1 MVTEA
6 TAAEDNRFDG
16 WRVVAGLFVVLAT
29 TSGLGFYNLGLY
41 LTALKDEHGF
51 SEGPLSGAT
60 AVVFALS
67 GLAGIPIGNY
77 MRDHDPRRLL
87 YLSSV
92 TGALALLLL
101 GAVDRIW
108 QVYGVY
114 ALLAVGFATGGLVP
128 CYSIVTR
135 WFERRRA
142 VAMSITSTGLSV
154 GGIVF
159 TPLFEWV
166 IDEQGLGGAAP
177 WMAAAWAVGV
187 APVAWLLVRSDP
199 ASVGQHPDG
208 EPPAPLAEGEVAPSN
223 GWAFEEAVH
232 TTFFRVVAVAYVLVL
247 GSQVG
252 GIVHIFNLVDGRID
266 SSTAARAVSLVAIA
280 SIVSRLAGGVIATRV
295 PLQWFT
301 VVFCFVQATGL
312 LLLGQLDGRTALLA
326 SAVLFGASV
335 GNLLMLQ
342 PLLLSSAFGV
352 RDYPRI
358 YARAN
363 AITAIGLV
371 VGPLGVGV
379 LKDALDAY
387 DLPFTLIAGCAATAG
402 VLLAVAG
409 REPEVGGA
417 VPTSPAA
424 SAP

>member
-1 MVTEA
+1 MS
-6 TAAEDNRFDG
+6 EDERFDG

-60 AVVFALS
+60 AAVFALS

-87 YLSSV
+87 YLSAAV
-92 TGALALLLL
+92 GAVALLLL
-101 GAVDRIW
+101 GSVTEIW
-108 QVYGVY
+108 QVYAAY

-142 VAMSITSTGLSV
+142 VAMSVTSTGLSV

-166 IDEQGLGGAAP
+166 IDREGLSGAAP
-177 WMAAAWAVGV
+177 WMAFAWAVGV

-208 EPPAPLAEGEVAPSN
+208 EPPAPLAEGAEAPSA
-223 GWAFEEAVH
+223 GWAFEDAVA
-232 TTFFRVVAVAYVLVL
+232 TTYFKVVAVAYILVL

-266 SSTAARAVSLVAIA
+266 SSTAARAVSLVAVA

-301 VVFCFVQATGL
+301 VVFCFVQAVGL
-312 LLLGQLDGRTALLA
+312 LLLGQLDDRTALLA
-326 SAVLFGASV
+326 AAVVFGSSV

-342 PLLLSSAFGV
+342 PLLLSGAFGV
-352 RDYPRI
+352 KDYPRI

-363 AITAIGLV
+363 AITSIGLV

-387 DLPFTLIAGCAATAG
+387 DVPFTLIAGCAAAAG
-402 VLLAVAG
+402 VLLAVGG
-409 REPEVGGA
+409 REPEVGGTA
-417 VPTSPAA
+417 AAAPTA
-424 SAP
+424 SAR

>member
-1 MVTEA
+1 MSSDDE
-6 TAAEDNRFDG
+6 RFDG

-87 YLSSV
+87 YLSSGI
-92 TGALALLLL
+92 GAVALLML
-101 GAVDRIW
+101 GWVTEIW
-108 QVYGVY
+108 QVYAAY
-114 ALLAVGFATGGLVP
+114 SLLAVGFATGGLVP

-142 VAMSITSTGLSV
+142 VAMSVTSTGLSV

-166 IDEQGLGGAAP
+166 IDRQELRGAAP
-177 WMAAAWAVGV
+177 WMALAWAVGV

-199 ASVGQHPDG
+199 ASVGQYPDG
-208 EPPAPLAEGEVAPSN
+208 EPPAPLAEGAAAPST
-223 GWAFEEAVH
+223 GWAFEDAVR
-232 TTFFRVVAVAYVLVL
+232 TTYFKVVAVAYILVL

-266 SSTAARAVSLVAIA
+266 SSTAARAVSLVAVA

-301 VVFCFVQATGL
+301 VVFCFVQGLGL
-312 LLLGQLDGRTALLA
+312 LLLGQLDDRTALLA
-326 SAVLFGASV
+326 AAVLFGSSV

-342 PLLLSSAFGV
+342 PLLLSGAFGV

-387 DLPFTLIAGCAATAG
+387 DVPFTLIAGCATAAG
-402 VLLAVAG
+402 ILLAVGG
-409 REPEVGGA
+409 REPQVGGA
-417 VPTSPAA
+417 EAATPTA
-424 SAP
+424 SAR

>member
-1 MVTEA
+1 MSRDE
-6 TAAEDNRFDG
+6 RFDG

-67 GLAGIPIGNY
+67 GLAGLPIGSY

-87 YLSSV
+87 YVSSV
-92 TGALALLLL
+92 TGAVALLLI
-101 GAVDRIW
+101 GSVSEIW
-108 QVYGVY
+108 QVYAAY

-142 VAMSITSTGLSV
+142 VAMSVTSTGLSV

-166 IDEQGLGGAAP
+166 LDRQGLGGAAP
-177 WMAAAWAVGV
+177 WMAIAWLVGV
-187 APVAWLLVRSDP
+187 APVAWLLVRPDP
-199 ASVGQHPDG
+199 ESLGQHPDG
-208 EPPAPLAEGEVAPSN
+208 EAPAPLEAGAVAPSR
-223 GWAFEEAVH
+223 GWSFEDAVR
-232 TTFFRVVAVAYVLVL
+232 TRYFAVVAVAYVLVL

-252 GIVHIFNLVDGRID
+252 GIVHVFNLVDGRID
-266 SSTAARAVSLVAIA
+266 SSTAARAVALVAVS
-280 SIVSRLAGGVIATRV
+280 SIVSRLVGGVGATRV

-301 VVFCFVQATGL
+301 VVFCFVQGFGL
-312 LLLGQLDGRTALLA
+312 LLLGQLDGRTGLLA
-326 SAVLFGASV
+326 AAVLFGSSV

-342 PLLLSSAFGV
+342 PLLLSGAFGV
-352 RDYPRI
+352 VDYPRI

-387 DLPFTLIAGCAATAG
+387 DVPFTIIAGCATAAG

-409 REPEVGGA
+409 REPEVAGTTTA
-417 VPTSPAA
+417 APAA
-424 SAP
+424 STR